1 MGAPWSRCSCST
13 AAAAAAAAAAA
24 SPCCTKEEQQDEGP
38 PALSASKTA
47 GVPPMFKGPPVG
59 PGCPSSVP
67 SWGPANGAGAPL
79 EGGPPSKKAVGEG
92 RPNLLS
98 LLLPKSQGEEAGEGA
113 CLVVDKDGRYLP
125 VHCERLL
132 LLSALGLCLNP
143 IAAFYLRCIYMGYLS
158 LLLFLTS
165 LLHWTKPRLGWRRAL
180 DIFVARIVILIFC
193 SVAVSSAPPAVSAAY
208 LLFLL
213 VVLGLHAL
221 SWSFARDRRH
231 LEGTLSHVALHCVG
245 TAANMLLFAAIG
257 NAEEA
262 AAGWADF

>member
-1 MGAPWSRCSCST
+1 MTQKAAAAPRGPHGLRGPPSRTSPSVGGSLCAAAASSMSPCSTATEVGAPLEGGPSGTLQGDSTLPRALLSLFTPGEGFISLRAPSPFNFSLQLPLGALLGAPWSRCSCST

-24 SPCCTKEEQQDEGP
+24 SPCCTTEEQQDEGP

-47 GVPPMFKGPPVG
+47 GVSPMFKGPPVG

-113 CLVVDKDGRYLP
+113 CLVVDKDG
-125 VHCERLL
+125 
-132 LLSALGLCLNP
+132 
-143 IAAFYLRCIYMGYLS
+143 
-158 LLLFLTS
+158 
-165 LLHWTKPRLGWRRAL
+165 
-180 DIFVARIVILIFC
+180 
-193 SVAVSSAPPAVSAAY
+193 
-208 LLFLL
+208 
-213 VVLGLHAL
+213 